1 VEAEVVVVV
10 VAVVE
15 AVDKALLQAHPLPP
29 EHQFRHYQRRVEQH
43 RLRVVDKAE
52 VAVEMALDNP

>member
-10 VAVVE
+10 VAVV
-15 AVDKALLQAHPLPP
+15 DKALLQARPLPL
-29 EHQFRHYQRRVEQH
+29 EHQFRRYQRRVEQH